1 MRPTQAPKYHK
12 STNKSTNDTNPSDK
26 VEKIQRPRSKKDQYY
41 WRREVVV
48 FQRQSKIETNPSEE
62 SNPGSKNEAE
72 TSSGVIEDDT

>member
-1 MRPTQAPKYHK
+1 MPKYHK
-12 STNKSTNDTNPSDK
+12 STNKSTNKNNPSDK
-26 VEKIQRPRSKKDQYY
+26 VEKIHRPRSKKDQYY

-72 TSSGVIEDDT
+72 TSSVVIEDDT